1 MLFGHLYD
9 KPLARL
15 IKGKK
20 GDREYADGQSLRLH
34 APNAGELDSILGQGT
49 KSHMSQLKKKVQHA
63 TVNPEHQINKCIIF

>member
-1 MLFGHLYD
+1 MLMV
-9 KPLARL
+9 
-15 IKGKK
+15 
-20 GDREYADGQSLRLH
+20 QSLRLH